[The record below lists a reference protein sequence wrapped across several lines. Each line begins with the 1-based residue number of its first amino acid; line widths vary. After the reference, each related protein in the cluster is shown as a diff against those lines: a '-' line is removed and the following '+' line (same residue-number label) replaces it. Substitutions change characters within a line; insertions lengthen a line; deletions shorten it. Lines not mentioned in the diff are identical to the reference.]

1 MGNTVL
7 RGLPGRHVLIPNTLP
22 RPAFVIRHQRHV
34 FCTSELFIAYIIYIV
49 SYYYSNI
56 IQQGLSEPRQS
67 INSESEFFRL
77 VRGSIL
83 GYPNYIRV
91 HYSLENRSEELSSM
105 K

>member
-22 RPAFVIRHQRHV
+22 SPAFVIRHQRHV
-34 FCTSELFIAYIIYIV
+34 FCTSELFIAYIIHS

-83 GYPNYIRV
+83 GHPNYIRV

>member
-34 FCTSELFIAYIIYIV
+34 FCTSELFIAYIIHS

-67 INSESEFFRL
+67 INSESEFFSTRPGL
-77 VRGSIL
+77 DPGLPKLHPSTLFTR
-83 GYPNYIRV
+83 
-91 HYSLENRSEELSSM
+91 
-105 K
+105 KQK